1 MPQVEK
7 GCLGMFRKQ
16 SVQADYSIGL
26 MRQCCDM
33 KVRLSNR
40 KLGARRSRTREFA
53 GKFNIHLRGNIITM
67 ESLKKGSDTL
77 KFVFLS
83 DCPS

>member
-7 GCLGMFRKQ
+7 GCHGMFSKQ
-16 SVQADYSIGL
+16 SVQSDYSIGF

-40 KLGARRSRTREFA
+40 KLGARMSRTREFA
-53 GKFNIHLRGNIITM
+53 GKFSIHLRGKFIPM
-67 ESLKKGSDTL
+67 EILKKGSDTI